1 MLIPVLLA
9 LTAAV
14 LFGFNMHVQNR
25 ALDDTDPLF
34 GAFLSVGATA
44 LMFWVFSPLMIDWSW
59 WFTRAATLFIIAGL
73 MFPAAGQTLQIASIR
88 RIGPALT
95 SAVGAFVPAFAVLPS
110 VLFLAE
116 PFGIQA
122 SIGMSLMIGGLVLSA
137 LGGRR
142 IRRDWPVWALALPLG
157 AAMVRG
163 FVQPLSKYAFS
174 FVHSPYFATMVT
186 ASVST
191 LVLLVLVGLKR
202 RKGRLRVGAAG
213 RRLFPVSGVI
223 NGLGIL
229 ALNQAIGMGQ
239 VTVAAPLA
247 STAPLFALL
256 FGAFLF
262 KREVLGWRH
271 LLIASMAVGGAMLIV
286 TR

>member
-1 MLIPVLLA
+1 MLVPALLA
-9 LTAAV
+9 VLAAV

-34 GAFLSVGATA
+34 GAFLSVATTA
-44 LMFWVFSPLMIDWSW
+44 GLFWLFSPLVVDWGW
-59 WFTRAATLFIIAGL
+59 WFTRAAVLFILAGL
-73 MFPAAGQTLQIASIR
+73 LFPAAGQSLQIASIR
-88 RIGPALT
+88 RIGPAIT

-110 VLFLAE
+110 VLFLDE
-116 PFGIQA
+116 PFGAQA
-122 SIGMSLMIGGLVLSA
+122 MAGMSLMIAGLVLAA
-137 LGGRR
+137 LLRGN

-157 AAMVRG
+157 AAVVRG
-163 FVQPLSKYAFS
+163 VVQPLAKYAYG
-174 FVHSPYFATMVT
+174 FVHSPYFATMVMST
-186 ASVST
+186 VST
-191 LVLLVLVGLKR
+191 FVLLALVAVRRRRGPIRRGPGQVLFMG
-202 RKGRLRVGAAG
+202 
-213 RRLFPVSGVI
+213 SGVI

-256 FGAFLF
+256 FGALIF

-271 LLIASMAVGGAMLIV
+271 LAIALMAVAGAMLIV